1 MVEIATGTDSL
12 DKNAMTID
20 GHLLLPKNLKIPEG
34 TLKKRREEAKKL
46 LRTRGIPL
54 MDKSGKPTVV
64 FNEFWVV
71 EDMRAVTS
79 CEAAWEFAGY
89 SRHSAS
95 HTVIES
101 SIHAEDEERL
111 VYTAEEQEELGGR
124 LAEEELRTKLKA
136 WFDLNERDP
145 AANDYTFEELP
156 MGYIYSKGQWR
167 PRKRKMLVFSPIFS
181 DQRII

>member
-1 MVEIATGTDSL
+1 MVEIATGTNSL

-20 GHLLLPKNLKIPEG
+20 GHLLLPKNIKIPEG

-54 MDKSGKPTVV
+54 KGRNGKPTVV

-71 EDMRAVTS
+71 EYMRAVTS

-89 SRHSAS
+89 PRHSAS
-95 HTVIES
+95 HTVIEN

-111 VYTAEEQEELGGR
+111 VYSTEEQDELCER
-124 LAEEELRTKLKA
+124 LQEDDLKTKLKA
-136 WFDLNERDP
+136 WFDLNETDP
-145 AANDYTFEELP
+145 AAREYTFAELP
-156 MGYIYSKGQWR
+156 MGYLYSNGQWR
-167 PRKRKMLVFSPIFS
+167 LRKRKMLVFFS
-181 DQRII
+181 FSYQ